1 MQAVDK
7 MVGCLEKREF
17 TLYILIIT
25 KGCYFCIF
33 LNWNCIAKKKM
44 LSSLDD
50 DKMTMCFIQGDKSK
64 IYEKAHLEKEN

>member
-1 MQAVDK
+1 
-7 MVGCLEKREF
+7 
-17 TLYILIIT
+17 
-25 KGCYFCIF
+25 
-33 LNWNCIAKKKM
+33 M